1 MTDTSSRDRGERG
14 FALIAALLI
23 SLLFFGLI
31 ELALRDT
38 SEAVRSAHRQ
48 RARFASEILADNA
61 IELAAAGMVYEMPK
75 NETRSNRDGT
85 MKGSFTPL
93 PGNRFELRGEG
104 TSGGVAEVKTSIVL
118 WGRSMGSSV
127 VIEESETR

>member
-1 MTDTSSRDRGERG
+1 MTGFSFRERDERG
-14 FALIAALLI
+14 FVLISALLI

-38 SEAVRSAHRQ
+38 TEAVRSAHRQ
-48 RARFASEILADNA
+48 RARFASEILADNG
-61 IELAAAGMVYEMPK
+61 IELAAAGMVYEIPK
-75 NETRSNRDGT
+75 NETRANRDGT
-85 MKGSFTPL
+85 MNGTFTPL

-104 TSGGVAEVKTSIVL
+104 TSGGVAVVKTSIVL
-118 WGRSMGSSV
+118 RGRSMGSSV

>member
-1 MTDTSSRDRGERG
+1 MTGFSFRDRDERG
-14 FALIAALLI
+14 FVLISALLI

-38 SEAVRSAHRQ
+38 TEAVRGAHRQ
-48 RARFASEILADNA
+48 RARFASEILADNG
-61 IELAAAGMVYEMPK
+61 IELAAAGMVYEIPK
-75 NETRSNRDGT
+75 NEVRTSRDGT
-85 MKGSFTPL
+85 TKGTFRPL

-104 TSGGVAEVKTSIVL
+104 RSAGVAEVETRVVL
-118 WGRSMGSSV
+118 RGRSQGATI

>member
-1 MTDTSSRDRGERG
+1 MTGFSFRDRDERG
-14 FALIAALLI
+14 FVLIAALLI

-38 SEAVRSAHRQ
+38 TEAVRSAHRQ
-48 RARFASEILADNA
+48 RARFASEILADNG
-61 IELAAAGMVYEMPK
+61 IELAAAGMVYEIPK
-75 NETRSNRDGT
+75 TEERTSRDGLMRGT
-85 MKGSFTPL
+85 FRPL

-104 TSGGVAEVKTSIVL
+104 RSGGVVSVETRVVL
-118 WGRSMGSSV
+118 RGRSLGSAV